1 MQVRLNFDKGFN
13 GRIFTHSEDN
23 NSQCFLMGK
32 GQKRITLRLN
42 LDIPFR
48 KRCAIQ
54 KVLIKIFNLILEFF

>member
-1 MQVRLNFDKGFN
+1 MQVRLNFDKAFN

-32 GQKRITLRLN
+32 GRKRVTLRLN
-42 LDIPFR
+42 LDLMSQ

-54 KVLIKIFNLILEFF
+54 KVNL